1 MRIDEQVR
9 KCVSFLS
16 IREADYE
23 PGVSRFIPVGTA
35 FFVGVSV
42 GRDRVIKYVVTA
54 RHVIENSRPRGPLYL
69 RCQDG
74 EEATKIFQL
83 PQDFWWSHPTAD
95 VSAARIEFPLENYGI
110 SYLPLD
116 YVATKEYMQQNDVG
130 IGDHLVISGLF
141 SQYIGATKD
150 EPLLR
155 FGRIALIPS
164 EKIRVPAQGGSP
176 EMEMD
181 AILAE
186 AAAWGGQSG
195 SPVFIYYSIDRHL
208 FTGDRLQGQ
217 LPRPALLGL
226 IHGHYTVSE
235 SIRGD
240 EYVSGRV
247 PLNAGIA
254 IVVPAQKVI
263 DLLNSPEVVED
274 LEQVKAILRDEGLID

>member
-1 MRIDEQVR
+1 MRIDDQVR
-9 KCVSFLS
+9 KCVAFLS
-16 IREADYE
+16 IREENYE

-35 FFVGVSV
+35 FFVGVGV
-42 GRDRVIKYVVTA
+42 GRDRVIKYIITA

-69 RCQDG
+69 RCVNNDG
-74 EEATKIFQL
+74 ATKIFEL
-83 PQDFWWSHPTAD
+83 PQEFWWSHPTAD
-95 VSAARIEFPLENYGI
+95 VAAARIAFPLEDYGI
-110 SYLPLD
+110 SFLPLD
-116 YVATKEYMQQNDVG
+116 YLASREYMQQNDIG

-141 SQYIGATKD
+141 AQYIGSTRD

-176 EMEMD
+176 EMQMD

-195 SPVFIYYSIDRHL
+195 SPAFVYCSIDRQL
-208 FTGDRLQGQ
+208 FAGNRLQLQ

-226 IHGHYTVSE
+226 IHGHYTISQPISGE
-235 SIRGD
+235 E
-240 EYVSGRV
+240 EYRV

-254 IVVPAQKVI
+254 ILVPAEKI
-263 DLLNSPEVVED
+263 IELLNLPEVVED
-274 LEQVKAILRDEGLID
+274 LEQIKTILREEGLID